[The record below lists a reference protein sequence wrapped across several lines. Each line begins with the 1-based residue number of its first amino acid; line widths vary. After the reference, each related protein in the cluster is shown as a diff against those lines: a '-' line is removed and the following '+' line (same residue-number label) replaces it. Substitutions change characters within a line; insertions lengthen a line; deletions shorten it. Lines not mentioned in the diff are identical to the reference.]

1 MAAGKTLLF
10 FLTIVLALWLLVRLL
25 ESRMVFFPTQ
35 RWDFQADRFA
45 PAEELLFPSGD
56 GLSLSAVWL
65 PAESPRGVI
74 LYCHGNA
81 GNLSHRLPT
90 ASLWR
95 RELGFS
101 VLLFDYRGYG
111 RSQGRPSEEGIV
123 QDTVAAFDQA
133 VRLGGQPVVIYGR
146 SLGTVPATRAAGQRP
161 AAGLIL
167 DSPLTSAKDMAS
179 RVLPLP
185 GIGYLSS
192 FELNNLESIRRVTCP
207 VMVIHGEWDET
218 IPLQQGRRVF
228 EQAPHP
234 KEFLLLEGGRHND
247 ERSNPRI
254 LGRFREFLESVADS
268 S

>member
-95 RELGFS
+95 RELGNS
-101 VLLFDYRGYG
+101 CNSWL
-111 RSQGRPSEEGIV
+111 
-123 QDTVAAFDQA
+123 QA
-133 VRLGGQPVVIYGR
+133 VPRL
-146 SLGTVPATRAAGQRP
+146 LMN
-161 AAGLIL
+161 GLIL
-167 DSPLTSAKDMAS
+167 WTLSQAVSSLWMA
-179 RVLPLP
+179 
-185 GIGYLSS
+185 G
-192 FELNNLESIRRVTCP
+192 
-207 VMVIHGEWDET
+207 
-218 IPLQQGRRVF
+218 
-228 EQAPHP
+228 
-234 KEFLLLEGGRHND
+234 
-247 ERSNPRI
+247 
-254 LGRFREFLESVADS
+254 
-268 S
+268 